1 MAVAEGMAAEPVM
14 EEAEAVVEGMA
25 AGMEVEL
32 AVEVMEVA
40 VAVLEAGMAAE
51 MTTACTQGE
60 ERAAV
65 MVQVRS
71 YNLYTIKIVFYFL
84 LENNLSKTQFIP
96 FLLYAVLLFRFSFDI

>member
-1 MAVAEGMAAEPVM
+1 MAVAEGMAVEPVM

-25 AGMEVEL
+25 AGMEVEP

-60 ERAAV
+60 EIAAD

-71 YNLYTIKIVFYFL
+71 
-84 LENNLSKTQFIP
+84 
-96 FLLYAVLLFRFSFDI
+96 

>member
-14 EEAEAVVEGMA
+14 EEAEAVVEDMA
-25 AGMEVEL
+25 AGTEVEP

-71 YNLYTIKIVFYFL
+71 
-84 LENNLSKTQFIP
+84 
-96 FLLYAVLLFRFSFDI
+96 